1 METGNRLQGK
11 VAIVTGGASGI
22 GAVTARIFAGHGA
35 NVMVC
40 DVNDAMGNSI
50 VDEIGSS
57 GGNAAYRTLEV
68 TNEAG
73 WSDLVAETVEIHGR
87 LDVLTNIA
95 GISGRDP
102 QQNIQTTLTAG
113 GLLEDQSL
121 EKWNQI
127 MEVNATGTFLGTKA
141 VLAPMRDSGG
151 GSVIN
156 ISSICGII
164 GSFANAAYHASK
176 GAVRIFSKSAAIQ
189 YAADG
194 IRVNSIHPG
203 FVDTPMT
210 KPGHSNPEVA
220 QKRIEAT
227 PLGRFGTPRDI
238 AMGCLYLASDEASWI
253 TGTELIIDG
262 GMTANCPICKIW
274 RRFAGNNGK
283 PKEPCRAVSSNF
295 GLGRSVEGA
304 DSISRPFP
312 AMSDRQ
318 QQANSSSQGRTSNH
332 IERIVV
338 PAPMFHHNAKNRWT
352 GYDAEEQEKLAS
364 ARSFA
369 NFSRRGQTG
378 EFR

>member
-22 GAVTARIFAGHGA
+22 GAETARIFAGHGA

-40 DVNDAMGNSI
+40 DVNDALGNSI
-50 VDEIGSS
+50 VEEIGNS

-141 VLAPMRDSGG
+141 VLSPMRESGG

-262 GMTANCPICKIW
+262 GMTAN
-274 RRFAGNNGK
+274 
-283 PKEPCRAVSSNF
+283 
-295 GLGRSVEGA
+295 
-304 DSISRPFP
+304 
-312 AMSDRQ
+312 
-318 QQANSSSQGRTSNH
+318 
-332 IERIVV
+332 
-338 PAPMFHHNAKNRWT
+338 
-352 GYDAEEQEKLAS
+352 
-364 ARSFA
+364 
-369 NFSRRGQTG
+369 
-378 EFR
+378 